1 MAADGNG
8 MSEKCRAQR
17 RKMSGMDGECRK
29 TDGINSRVKSDV
41 RAESEE

>member
-8 MSEKCRAQR
+8 MSEKRRAQKENVRNGR
-17 RKMSGMDGECRK
+17 RMSE
-29 TDGINSRVKSDV
+29 TDGINSKVKSDV